1 MDNDVWK
8 AARREIARFAAS
20 NPAVLITPSY
30 KAWERAMLAAPSL
43 SVVRRL
49 ATQAQGA
56 VAPRRRW
63 PKQPKLCANQCV
75 NRATPGNPDGLCAEC
90 RKRVK
95 VKPRETTSRRARRYM
110 DGG

>member
-1 MDNDVWK
+1 MDNDVLK

-30 KAWERAMLAAPSL
+30 KAWERAMRAAPSL

-56 VAPRRRW
+56 VMPRRW
-63 PKQPKLCANQCV
+63 PKQPKLCANQCI
-75 NRATPGNPDGLCAEC
+75 NRATDVDGLCAEC
-90 RKRVK
+90 RKQIAK
-95 VKPRETTSRRARRYM
+95 AAAKPRETTSRRARRYM